1 MSLPQEC
8 LDNIIG
14 LSRTSCDCYISNMPS
29 STSKSGLYLDEL
41 EGVNLKLAD
50 SISDCEEGSIWD
62 LLSKS
67 RDNAITQTKIDII
80 QGLLS
85 KYKKKRHEFSGI
97 IGDKKFT
104 KNLDQNTTYAGI
116 RIWCDTVVGGVMSIK
131 RIGLLFDRAETFP
144 IYVYDNNSDQII
156 ASYSVSCNPN
166 TLTWFDIPSP
176 LNLDMSNPES
186 QYDPNYYLI
195 YPVTAK
201 KPKDV
206 VGGCGCGPDIY
217 RYYWSIREPVF
228 RSFAKAYWSEY
239 IMLTGVQGND
249 IPLTQMNNGQTATG
263 RDNWSTTNYLQGIIL
278 DAQFK
283 CKIGDL
289 ICKDELDFET
299 PNDIALG
306 LAATIR
312 YKAGFYLIEKILAS
326 GELNRFTLTDRERL
340 MGKKNTYVKE
350 YQNGIAWLVNKIN
363 WKANDCLSCNDF
375 DDVIKAGIL
384 S

>member
-1 MSLPQEC
+1 MSLAQNC

-14 LSRTSCDCYISNMPS
+14 LSRTSCTCYTTGMP
-29 STSKSGLYLDEL
+29 TAISKSDLYLDEL
-41 EGVNLKLAD
+41 EGINLKLAD
-50 SISDCEEGSIWD
+50 SIEDCEEGSVWD
-62 LLSKS
+62 IMDKS
-67 RDNAITQTKIDII
+67 RDNAIAQTKIDII

-97 IGDKKFT
+97 IGDRKFT
-104 KNLDQNTTYAGI
+104 KNLDQNTTYAGL
-116 RIWCDTVVGGVMSIK
+116 RIWCDTIVGGIMSIK
-131 RIGLLFDRAETFP
+131 RIGLLFDRAESFP
-144 IYVYDNNSDQII
+144 VYVYDSNSDQIL
-156 ASYSVSCNPN
+156 ASYQVACNAN
-166 TLTWFDIPSP
+166 TLTWFDIPLP

-201 KPKDV
+201 KPKDI

-217 RYYWSIREPVF
+217 RYYWSSRQPIF
-228 RSFAKAYWSEY
+228 KSFAKAYWSEY
-239 IMLTGVQGND
+239 IMLTGIIGDVINLDGVNF
-249 IPLTQMNNGQTATG
+249 G
-263 RDNWSTTNYLQGIIL
+263 RQNWGTTNYLQGIVL

-283 CKIGDL
+283 CKLGEL
-289 ICKDELDFET
+289 ICKEELDFET
-299 PNDIALG
+299 NDIAMG

-326 GELNRFTLTDRERL
+326 AEINRFTMTDRERL
-340 MGKKNTYVKE
+340 MGKKNTYVKD
-350 YQNGIAWLVNKIN
+350 YQNGLQWLINKIN
-363 WKANDCLSCNDF
+363 WKANDCLTCDDF